1 MTTDHKLHKLV
12 SEAFFKEFG
21 TRPSPEGHLWP
32 FAMSIA
38 TEALRLAMLEI
49 QEIPGAACAEGKAAA
64 FESLQALIDEAK
76 I

>member
-1 MTTDHKLHKLV
+1 
-12 SEAFFKEFG
+12 
-21 TRPSPEGHLWP
+21 
-32 FAMSIA
+32 MSIA